1 MIFNIVK
8 NYCIANV
15 AEILLGGGIVST
27 VASIVLAGRGGAKAK
42 EAIDL
47 YHERMDYYRET
58 ERLRDAGELSMED
71 YPPEDAEADRKDS
84 ARECVRDVALAYLP
98 CVVTGAIAIT
108 CFGGG
113 MGILNGRLAATS
125 ACLEATA
132 LSLDKVTKSFDGYR
146 SRVRSELGDVEDEHF
161 LTGAEVKEVT
171 RTVTDK
177 DGKKKKVTKKEL
189 DTKSI
194 DSGELI
200 GGYQFVF
207 GPENPNWLA
216 EPSLTKQVIDGM
228 ESYADSL
235 FQIKKIMCLN
245 DVLAMLDIPPTDMGL
260 VVGWSKYSNE
270 DGHINFRTK
279 HMGDGKF
286 LLDFNCDGS
295 IYGKVNDTVA
305 RKQLESG
312 VLFKNV

>member
-1 MIFNIVK
+1 MIFNIFK
-8 NYCIANV
+8 NYCIAHA
-15 AEILLGGGIVST
+15 AEMLLGAGIVST
-27 VASIVLAGRGGAKAK
+27 VTSIVLASRGGTKAK

-58 ERLRDAGELSMED
+58 EELNAAGELDEP
-71 YPPEDAEADRKDS
+71 YTPEDAEADRKDS
-84 ARECVRDVALAYLP
+84 AREVVRDVALAYLP
-98 CVVTGAIAIT
+98 CAVTGIIAIT

-113 MGILNGRLAATS
+113 MGILNGRLAVTS

-146 SRVRSELGDVEDEHF
+146 ARVKNELGEIQDEHF

-177 DGKKKKVTKKEL
+177 DGKKKKVKKKEL
-189 DTKSI
+189 DSKSLE
-194 DSGELI
+194 SGEMI
-200 GGYQFVF
+200 SGYQFIF

-216 EPSLTKQVIDGM
+216 EPSLTKQVIDGIQN
-228 ESYADSL
+228 YADSL
-235 FQIKKIMCLN
+235 LQIKKVMCLN

-260 VVGWSKYSNE
+260 VVGWSKYSNG
-270 DGHINFRTK
+270 DGSIDFRTK
-279 HMGDGKF
+279 YIGDGKF

-295 IYGKVNDTVA
+295 IYGKVEDSVE
-305 RKQLESG
+305 RRRLESG
-312 VLFKNV
+312 VMFKNA